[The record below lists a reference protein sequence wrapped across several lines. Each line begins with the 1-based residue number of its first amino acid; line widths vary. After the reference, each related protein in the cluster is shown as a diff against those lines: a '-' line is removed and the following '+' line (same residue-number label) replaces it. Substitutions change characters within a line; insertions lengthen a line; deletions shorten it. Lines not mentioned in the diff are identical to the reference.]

1 MQTDWT
7 KVLGWPGYRVY
18 DYQIDEARRHLTL
31 RLRRKRGNRKLI
43 CAQCGRRVHDIHAVY
58 ERKVRDL
65 PCFEFQTSV
74 VVELYRIRCPNCGV
88 KAEGNSALGCPEK
101 FLTGV
106 QSGDRRA
113 AVVWTG
119 TQTRNARRILRRPVT
134 QPPTQTH
141 GSRLP

>member
-31 RLRRKRGNRKLI
+31 RLRRKRGNRKLT
-43 CAQCGRRVHDIHAVY
+43 CAQCGRQVH
-58 ERKVRDL
+58 DL

-88 KAEGNSALGCPEK
+88 KAEGNLQVPSKAPY
-101 FLTGV
+101 
-106 QSGDRRA
+106 SRRFED
-113 AVVWTG
+113 AV
-119 TQTRNARRILRRPVT
+119 
-134 QPPTQTH
+134 
-141 GSRLP
+141 